1 MYASDGGATS
11 RFIGL
16 ALSPRPTIAGFLL
29 EPDLGTGQFKV
40 SKLPA
45 EPTVC
50 GQVQSEGHNK
60 SWEEESE
67 NVETKTAASEGEIK
81 ALRNRRV

>member
-29 EPDLGTGQFKV
+29 EPALGTGQFKV
-40 SKLPA
+40 SI
-45 EPTVC
+45 C
-50 GQVQSEGHNK
+50 QQSPQFVARFNQRA
-60 SWEEESE
+60 
-67 NVETKTAASEGEIK
+67 TIK
-81 ALRNRRV
+81 AGRRKVKM